1 MRAAGASVTD
11 ASETPS
17 GERLREASKAA
28 RAKLRDAL
36 IETVSQAE
44 LSQTQAAK
52 LCATDQP
59 TISKVMGG
67 RTESITIDQLTR
79 WLSTLGCRVEVHVH
93 KPVDAQQG
101 SLTVVCHE

>member
-1 MRAAGASVTD
+1 MPGVQASVID
-11 ASETPS
+11 ALATPS

-36 IETVSQAE
+36 VETVSQAE
-44 LSQTQAAK
+44 LSQTHAAK

-59 TISKVMGG
+59 TLSKVMGG

-79 WLSTLGCRVEVHVH
+79 WLTALGCRVEVHVH
-93 KPVDAQQG
+93 RPVDPQQG

>member
-1 MRAAGASVTD
+1 MPEAQASVID
-11 ASETPS
+11 ALETSS
-17 GERLREASKAA
+17 GKRLREASKAA

-36 IETVSQAE
+36 VETVSQAE

-67 RTESITIDQLTR
+67 RTESITVDQLAR
-79 WLSTLGCRVEVHVH
+79 WLSALGCRVEVHVY
-93 KPVDAQQG
+93 KPVDPQQG

>member
-1 MRAAGASVTD
+1 MSAAQASVID
-11 ASETPS
+11 DLETSS
-17 GERLREASKAA
+17 GKRLREASKAA
-28 RAKLRDAL
+28 RAKLRHAL
-36 IETVSQAE
+36 VETVSHAE

-79 WLSTLGCRVEVHVH
+79 WLSALGCRVEVHVH
-93 KPVDAQQG
+93 KPVDPQDG